1 MELQV
6 FAEGFDIKFL
16 NDYIS
21 FLNLPLNRLICN
33 KTEGWTNLQLV
44 APKFR
49 EASNKQVK
57 NIVVFDSDGDFED
70 RRTQLFQQRNL
81 LSIEFELF
89 LFPNN
94 LDNGCFEDILLRLV
108 QPSKQ
113 FILNCF
119 DGYYECINNNNLN
132 FNMPL
137 KSKVFAYLEAT
148 QQPLKIE
155 KVDFTNTEFWNLEH
169 EDLSPLKNFLENT
182 ITE

>member
-21 FLNLPLNRLICN
+21 FLNLPISRLICN
-33 KTEGWTNLQLV
+33 KTEGWTNLPFV
-44 APKFR
+44 ASKFQ

-57 NIVVFDSDGDFED
+57 NIVIFDANGNFQERRNKIFE
-70 RRTQLFQQRNL
+70 LANL
-81 LSIEFELF
+81 HQIEFELF
-89 LFPNN
+89 LFPDNN
-94 LDNGCFEDILLRLV
+94 SSGCFEDLLLKLV
-108 QPSKQ
+108 RNKMQ

-119 DGYYECINNNNLN
+119 NTYCQCINNNNLN

-155 KVDFTNTEFWNLEH
+155 KVNFSNNEFWNLNH
-169 EDLSPLKNFLENT
+169 EELIPLKSFIEQ
-182 ITE
+182 IAI